1 MYKNIITV
9 LISCFIGLLL
19 VYIIGIF
26 YFYINI
32 NKERPYH
39 FKDMKTLKF
48 HKTYT
53 GKIHHLKGSNM
64 IRKENAS
71 PEDFLFS
78 TVNSFNKK
86 NYKVLIQGDSYVET
100 LTYYQ
105 KTHSLLKKFSYNN
118 NIGLINAGIG
128 SYAPSLMSLQLDILE
143 KDFNILPNII
153 VAYFDQSDMGD
164 EICRYKDK
172 KIYNDKNKLVKVK
185 EEKYSRNIFNYTK
198 LHEESLILISNKS
211 NFSKSINLLNFNIN
225 YSFNKQKN
233 KILFKFKGL
242 KEKGFKGRKLKKE
255 CTWYDIERPLIE
267 NNPDEILYFKKQ
279 IEDYLDKVSE
289 KEYIKKVFIV
299 TFPHRANLFPLKNQ
313 FNQMIYYNVNLA
325 DIIESIVKERDNIEH
340 LNFTEEIKGNEKYFY
355 DNAYIDFDPHLK
367 EDFHFSLFAKT
378 IVEKL
383 EKFLNK
389 N

>member
-1 MYKNIITV
+1 MYKNIITI

-78 TVNSFNKK
+78 TVNSFDKK

-143 KDFNILPNII
+143 KDFNILPNVI

-211 NFSKSINLLNFNIN
+211 NFTKSINLLNFNIN

-255 CTWYDIERPLIE
+255 CTWHDIERPLIE

-289 KEYIKKVFIV
+289 M
-299 TFPHRANLFPLKNQ
+299 KNI
-313 FNQMIYYNVNLA
+313 FMIMH
-325 DIIESIVKERDNIEH
+325 I
-340 LNFTEEIKGNEKYFY
+340 
-355 DNAYIDFDPHLK
+355 
-367 EDFHFSLFAKT
+367 
-378 IVEKL
+378 
-383 EKFLNK
+383 
-389 N
+389 